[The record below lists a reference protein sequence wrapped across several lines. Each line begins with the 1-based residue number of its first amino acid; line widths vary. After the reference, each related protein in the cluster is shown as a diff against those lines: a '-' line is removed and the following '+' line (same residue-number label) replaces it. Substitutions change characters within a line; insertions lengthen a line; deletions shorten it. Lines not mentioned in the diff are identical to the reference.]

1 MLKNNIINKL
11 FTSYRLF
18 FTLLVMIIS
27 FIGTKIILV
36 GKSDLDFNFV
46 FSLLC
51 IGVIIAIKVY
61 ELSLKNPVLIYIPL
75 QLILVTIFID
85 TKIAKITSV
94 ELKLYGLIFILA
106 TLIAITYLFKYFSW
120 LWKNFILFRSFFI
133 FFLINAIFYFTF
145 YHSSFREWSAYY
157 FTNMQFLNIDSKI
170 LSIQASGLYP
180 TNSFNETKQI
190 GMYLG
195 SIVPLV
201 ASTISL
207 MAFQGLYT
215 IESINNRV
223 AEIIKYIVS
232 ILSIYIVLSLLTIP
246 LGLSTF
252 MFIFDGRLWSDF
264 LGIAGFSEYYLSIF
278 IILLVGFKY
287 YINNNQFEQKHL
299 YNSLIN
305 FSALAFFT
313 ILCLFIVKAT
323 LIALTFSLA
332 IMLWFNYRNKFKIGM
347 SKPLI
352 FIIGFLL
359 IILIS
364 TFSAEISVFVDK
376 MIMRF
381 SNSHSLQMRADLW
394 SVYVENWINNLNI
407 FNFIFGHGIDTSREL
422 AFNVAFM
429 EPSYG
434 VLGVPHVHNAYLEI
448 FYDYG
453 MMGLLYIGTLF
464 YIWINNLKIILSKNI
479 ENKNLKLISAISFTI
494 ILYTS
499 IYYTAEVFRIPA
511 SIVLF
516 SSLGM
521 LEALKYIYI
530 NKEER

>member
-1 MLKNNIINKL
+1 M
-11 FTSYRLF
+11 TSYRLF

-27 FIGTKIILV
+27 FTGTKIILA

-46 FSLLC
+46 FSILC

-61 ELSLKNPVLIYIPL
+61 ELSLKNPVIIYLPL
-75 QLILVTIFID
+75 QLMLVTIFID

-94 ELKLYGLIFILA
+94 ELKLYGLVFLLA
-106 TLIAITYLFKYFSW
+106 TLVALTYLFKHFSW
-120 LWKNFILFRSFFI
+120 LWKNFVLFRSFFI

-157 FTNMQFLNIDSKI
+157 FTNMQYLNIDSKV
-170 LSIQASGLYP
+170 LSIQANGLYP

-195 SIVPLV
+195 SLSPLI

-207 MAFQGLYT
+207 MVFQGLYT
-215 IESINNRV
+215 IDSIKNRI
-223 AEIIKYIVS
+223 AEVIKYIVWT
-232 ILSIYIVLSLLTIP
+232 LSIYIALSLLTIP

-264 LGIAGFSEYYLSIF
+264 LGIAGFSEYYLSLF

-287 YINNNQFEQKHL
+287 YINNNEFEKKPL

-305 FSALAFFT
+305 FSALTFFV

-332 IMLWFNYRNKFKIGM
+332 IMLFFNHRNKFHLGM

-352 FIIGFLL
+352 FVVGFML
-359 IILIS
+359 IILMS
-364 TFSAEISVFVDK
+364 TFSAEISVLIDK
-376 MIMRF
+376 IVMRF

-394 SVYVENWINNLNI
+394 SVYIENWSNNLNV

-453 MMGLLYIGTLF
+453 LVGLLYIGTLF
-464 YIWINNLKIILSKNI
+464 YIWINNLKIIFSKNI
-479 ENKNLKLISAISFTI
+479 KNKNLKLFSAISFTI

-511 SIVLF
+511 AVVLF
-516 SSLGM
+516 SALGL
-521 LEALKYIYI
+521 LEAIKYTYI
-530 NKEER
+530 NQEKE